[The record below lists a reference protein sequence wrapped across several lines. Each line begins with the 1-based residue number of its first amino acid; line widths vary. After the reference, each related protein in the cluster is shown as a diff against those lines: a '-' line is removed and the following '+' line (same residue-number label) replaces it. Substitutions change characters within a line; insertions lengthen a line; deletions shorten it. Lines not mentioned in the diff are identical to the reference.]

1 MRALRLAV
9 ALLTR
14 LPVDAPA
21 DPTDADLGR
30 SVAFYP
36 LVGLGL
42 GLVLA
47 AAAALAGQ
55 GPGLL
60 AAVLVVTLWAAATG
74 FLHLDGLADSAD
86 AWLGGHGDAERTLAI
101 LKDPYAGPA
110 GVAAVVLALLIKV
123 AALAPLLAAGGA
135 AAALVVAA
143 VLARAGAA
151 GLLLTTAYVRPGGLG
166 EVQAANLPRP
176 AVWLAVGLSVLLA
189 LILGGVTG
197 FAVLVFAGIVLVFLR
212 WLMVRRLG
220 GVTGDTL
227 GAAIEIGEA
236 VVLVVF
242 AYGVGM

>member
-14 LPVDAPA
+14 LPVGAPA